1 MIYQI
6 FIELLNCFFKVTRKF
21 DLFPQP
27 VGKGRPFYRLH
38 KEVANT
44 VLLPDGGVLG
54 VRQRARRSVAK
65 AGQVVLIP
73 AELLRLGLRLVLT
86 ERLVDDRPDDVVVL
100 HLDESGVLLTFY
112 SNLKKIFR
120 CKFKISIRHFYFCKQ
135 IVFST

>member
-27 VGKGRPFYRLH
+27 VGKGRPFYRFH
-38 KEVANT
+38 EEVADS

-54 VRQRARRSVAK
+54 IGQRARRSVAQ
-65 AGQVVLIP
+65 AGQVVLVP

-86 ERLVDDRPDDVVVL
+86 ERLVDDRPNDVVVL
-100 HLDESGVLLTFY
+100 HLDESAVLLSLFTQ
-112 SNLKKIFR
+112 NLKK
-120 CKFKISIRHFYFCKQ
+120 
-135 IVFST
+135 VFTMQNF